1 MLILIIFIRLTNA
14 ISMIY
19 LYYVKTLS
27 RSKGFLVYNN
37 AQYLFVFI
45 GIFTNLCFLFY
56 TKNSSTEIKLIY
68 KLGIIVL
75 IQNGVIVICNIIRFK
90 SLPFWFR
97 YRKMIKLRYLKK
109 FGVKTEDQKK
119 DNEDDSEDEDDNS
132 DNSDNKISTFNF
144 E

>member
-1 MLILIIFIRLTNA
+1 M
-14 ISMIY
+14 
-19 LYYVKTLS
+19 
-27 RSKGFLVYNN
+27 
-37 AQYLFVFI
+37 
-45 GIFTNLCFLFY
+45 
-56 TKNSSTEIKLIY
+56 
-68 KLGIIVL
+68 L

-119 DNEDDSEDEDDNS
+119 DNEDDSEDEDDNED